1 MYVAHHRRR
10 LVCSLEEWTSGEPGI
25 DLVPVTHRLEPHV
38 FEDLDRLPSRGGRRT
53 SRRLSDLCGQP
64 STSLKTRRSCVVSRG
79 RCWCVQ

>member
-53 SRRLSDLCGQP
+53 SRRLSDPDPRVLAFWGGIP
-64 STSLKTRRSCVVSRG
+64 DGMGILVFFG
-79 RCWCVQ
+79 L